1 MTPAAVGFHC
11 PECVAEGR
19 VARPA
24 FRQPV
29 VSLSIIG
36 ACVVAFVLTMLTG
49 GQVSALHEWGSML
62 GRTAATSDGSVV
74 TGVADGAWWR
84 LITSAFLHYPVLP
97 FGLVHL
103 VLNMYGLYAFGP
115 YVESVL
121 GRWRFAIAY
130 LTMAVG
136 ASVAVYW
143 LANPLVPTIGAS
155 GAVFG
160 LFGFALV
167 MLRHEGRD
175 ISGLLVLLALN
186 AFLSLQGGISW
197 QAHAGGL
204 GVGLVMGAVVAAVP
218 RRSWRISY
226 VALIGSLWLTFA
238 VIVATRTASL
248 VG

>member
-1 MTPAAVGFHC
+1 L
-11 PECVAEGR
+11 AEGR
-19 VARPA
+19 ATTRQPLSG
-24 FRQPV
+24 QPV
-29 VSLSIIG
+29 VTLGIMA
-36 ACVVAFVLTMLTG
+36 ACVAAYAVTMLTG
-49 GQVSALHEWGSML
+49 GATSPLHEWGAML
-62 GRTAATSDGSVV
+62 GRSAANSDGTVV

-84 LITSAFLHYPVLP
+84 LVTSAFLHYPVLP

-121 GRWRFAIAY
+121 GRWRFALAY

-143 LANPLVPTIGAS
+143 LANPLAPTIGAS

-175 ISGLLVLLALN
+175 ISALLMLLALN

-197 QAHAGGL
+197 QAHVGGL
-204 GVGLVMGAVVAAVP
+204 VVGLAIGAVVAAAP
-218 RRSWRISY
+218 RRSWRIAY
-226 VALIGSLWLTFA
+226 VAAIGSLWLVFA
-238 VIVATRTASL
+238 FIVATRTVAL
-248 VG
+248 LA